1 MQRAPALGGK
11 TLPTLGEPSILQRGK
26 SPGIEL
32 TTRHAGRRA
41 NGVYAGRRANG
52 VFKRVDRIN
61 VTGYGRGGTNGDGEG
76 RPHTRLIHTSRFG

>member
-32 TTRHAGRRA
+32 TTRH
-41 NGVYAGRRANG
+41 AGRRANG